1 MSLTPSGPRSAVA
14 SDVASGSRRERRRAG
29 RAPLDVL
36 ANRFLD
42 GYPYLCRATD
52 ISRGGLRLFRF
63 NQPAARTRFVG
74 LQFQLPGSAEV
85 LTASGEI
92 VSEDQEAQTVGIRFT
107 HLPPNVAAAI
117 DRFVG

>member
-1 MSLTPSGPRSAVA
+1 LSSC
-14 SDVASGSRRERRRAG
+14 SGSDRRHTE

-52 ISRGGLRLFRF
+52 ISAHGMRLWRF
-63 NQPAARTRFVG
+63 NQPHSASRYVG
-74 LQFQLPGSAEV
+74 LQFQLPGCDEV

-92 VSEDQEAQTVGIRFT
+92 VFADDGDRTLGIRFT
-107 HLPPNVAAAI
+107 KLSASAAAAI
-117 DRFVG
+117 ERFVASHAAD

>member
-1 MSLTPSGPRSAVA
+1 MPTLSSNPADRRHAPRA
-14 SDVASGSRRERRRAG
+14 SI
-29 RAPLDVL
+29 DVL

-52 ISRGGLRLFRF
+52 ISRGGLRLYRF
-63 NQPAARTRFVG
+63 NEPHTPNRFVG
-74 LQFQLPGSAEV
+74 LQFQLPGCDEV

-92 VSEDQEAQTVGIRFT
+92 VSEDGDSRTVGVRFT
-107 HLPPNVAAAI
+107 HLPPQAAAAI